1 MNKKFGF
8 KDLHVWQK
16 AIEFAD
22 HIIELTENLNTNS
35 KHFRLTEQIEAAVA
49 SVAQNIAEG
58 KGRKTDKEFSQY
70 LYFSRGSLNEVV
82 TLLNLF
88 FKRKWITEE
97 SLLKLE
103 DEAYEI
109 ACMIKG
115 LINSLNK

>member
-1 MNKKFGF
+1 MDKKFGF
-8 KDLHVWQK
+8 KDLLVWQK

-22 HIIELTENLNTNS
+22 KVIELTENLNTNS
-35 KHFRLTEQIEAAVA
+35 KHFRLIEQMESAAA

-58 KGRKTDKEFSQY
+58 KGRRTDKEFIQF

-88 FKRKWITEE
+88 FRRKWISQEN
-97 SLLKLE
+97 LDKFE